1 MEILSNS
8 RAVQL
13 IPHSDERRDNMPDK
27 NVSHNNQ
34 KKIAAIN
41 DYSGFG
47 RCSIA
52 VELPIISAMK
62 IQCCPMPTSIFSN
75 HTGFDS
81 FYFKDFTENMLPY
94 MAEWKKLNLKF
105 DGIVTGF
112 LGSHNQIAIVEE
124 FFKNFKTEDN
134 IVVIDPVMGDYGN
147 MYPTYTDETCQEMK
161 KLVKYAD
168 ILTPN
173 LTEACIITDEP
184 YRPDYSNEELKKIA
198 MKLVVMGPS
207 KIVITGIQRGQ
218 YIGNYCYEKNRED
231 YLIKTMKVGTQRSG
245 TGDIFA
251 SIIAADAVNGVNF
264 HESVRKASTFIKKCI
279 LKAIEMDIPLTDGVP
294 FEELLTTLK

>member
-1 MEILSNS
+1 
-8 RAVQL
+8 
-13 IPHSDERRDNMPDK
+13 MPEN

-52 VELPIISAMK
+52 VELPVISAMK

-81 FYFKDFTENMLPY
+81 FYFKDFTENMPPY

-147 MYPTYTDETCQEMK
+147 LYPTYTDETCQEMK

-173 LTEACIITDEP
+173 LTEACMAEASCANSLSLRMSHTDQIILMMSL
-184 YRPDYSNEELKKIA
+184 R
-198 MKLVVMGPS
+198 KLQRNLLQWDHPRLLLQESSGA
-207 KIVITGIQRGQ
+207 IILVITVTKRTG
-218 YIGNYCYEKNRED
+218 
-231 YLIKTMKVGTQRSG
+231 KT
-245 TGDIFA
+245 
-251 SIIAADAVNGVNF
+251 
-264 HESVRKASTFIKKCI
+264 I
-279 LKAIEMDIPLTDGVP
+279 LLR
-294 FEELLTTLK
+294 L

>member
-1 MEILSNS
+1 
-8 RAVQL
+8 
-13 IPHSDERRDNMPDK
+13 MPDK

-52 VELPIISAMK
+52 VELPVISAMK

-81 FYFKDFTENMLPY
+81 FYFKDFTENMPPY

-124 FFKNFKTEDN
+124 FFKNFKT
-134 IVVIDPVMGDYGN
+134 
-147 MYPTYTDETCQEMK
+147 
-161 KLVKYAD
+161 
-168 ILTPN
+168 
-173 LTEACIITDEP
+173 DEP
-184 YRPDYSNEELKKIA
+184 YRPDYSNDELKKIA
-198 MKLVVMGPS
+198 MKLVAMGPS
-207 KIVITGIQRGQ
+207 KIVITGIQRGH

>member
-1 MEILSNS
+1 MPVFCIL
-8 RAVQL
+8 RDKDFM
-13 IPHSDERRDNMPDK
+13 PHSDERRDNMPEN

-52 VELPIISAMK
+52 VELPVISAMK

-81 FYFKDFTENMLPY
+81 FYFKDFTENMPPY

-124 FFKNFKTEDN
+124 
-134 IVVIDPVMGDYGN
+134 
-147 MYPTYTDETCQEMK
+147 C
-161 KLVKYAD
+161 
-168 ILTPN
+168 IL
-173 LTEACIITDEP
+173 TDEP
-184 YRPDYSNEELKKIA
+184 YRPDYSNDELKKIA
-198 MKLVVMGPS
+198 KKLVAMGPS
-207 KIVITGIQRGQ
+207 KIVITGIQRGH

-251 SIIAADAVNGVNF
+251 SIITADAVNGVNF

-294 FEELLTTLK
+294 FEELLSTLK

>member
-1 MEILSNS
+1 
-8 RAVQL
+8 
-13 IPHSDERRDNMPDK
+13 MPDK

-52 VELPIISAMK
+52 VELPVISAMK

-81 FYFKDFTENMLPY
+81 FYFKDFTENMPPY

-147 MYPTYTDETCQEMK
+147 LYPTYTDETCQEMK

-184 YRPDYSNEELKKIA
+184 YRPDYSNDELKKNCDEA
-198 MKLVVMGPS
+198 CC
-207 KIVITGIQRGQ
+207 
-218 YIGNYCYEKNRED
+218 N
-231 YLIKTMKVGTQRSG
+231 GT
-245 TGDIFA
+245 I
-251 SIIAADAVNGVNF
+251 
-264 HESVRKASTFIKKCI
+264 
-279 LKAIEMDIPLTDGVP
+279 
-294 FEELLTTLK
+294 

>member
-1 MEILSNS
+1 
-8 RAVQL
+8 
-13 IPHSDERRDNMPDK
+13 MPDK

-52 VELPIISAMK
+52 VELPVISAMK

-81 FYFKDFTENMLPY
+81 FYFKDFTENMPPY

-147 MYPTYTDETCQEMK
+147 LYPTYTDETCQEMK

-184 YRPDYSNEELKKIA
+184 YRPDYSNDELKKIA
-198 MKLVVMGPS
+198 MKLVAMGPS
-207 KIVITGIQRGQ
+207 KI
-218 YIGNYCYEKNRED
+218 
-231 YLIKTMKVGTQRSG
+231 MKVGTQRSG

>member
-1 MEILSNS
+1 M
-8 RAVQL
+8 
-13 IPHSDERRDNMPDK
+13 
-27 NVSHNNQ
+27 SHNNQ

-52 VELPIISAMK
+52 VELPVISAMK

-81 FYFKDFTENMLPY
+81 FYFKDFTENMPPY

-147 MYPTYTDETCQEMK
+147 LYPTYTDETCQEMK

-184 YRPDYSNEELKKIA
+184 YRPDYSNDELKKIA
-198 MKLVVMGPS
+198 MKLVAMGPS
-207 KIVITGIQRGQ
+207 KIVITGIQRGH
-218 YIGNYCYEKNRED
+218 YIGNYCYEKNRGRLS
-231 YLIKTMKVGTQRSG
+231 Y
-245 TGDIFA
+245 
-251 SIIAADAVNGVNF
+251 
-264 HESVRKASTFIKKCI
+264 
-279 LKAIEMDIPLTDGVP
+279 
-294 FEELLTTLK
+294 

>member
-1 MEILSNS
+1 
-8 RAVQL
+8 
-13 IPHSDERRDNMPDK
+13 MPDK

-81 FYFKDFTENMLPY
+81 FYFKDFTENMPLY
-94 MAEWKKLNLKF
+94 MAEWKKLDLKF

-124 FFKNFKTEDN
+124 FFENFKTKDN

-184 YRPDYSNEELKKIA
+184 YRPDYSNDELKKIA
-198 MKLVVMGPS
+198 MKLVAMGPS